1 MGQTLDHRLAIKGT
15 TLGLTLDREGFRRR
29 AHALGIRLTTDTL
42 VTDVGREVTLVHH
55 PTGRTTVREVD
66 VVVEAV
72 PPQPADELWET
83 LRGRPGVHRIGDC
96 LAPRRMDAA
105 IRDGE
110 RVAVAL

>member
-1 MGQTLDHRLAIKGT
+1 VTPAMVVGQD
-15 TLGLTLDREGFRRR
+15 LGLTLDREGFRRR

-55 PTGRTTVREVD
+55 PTGRTTVREAD